1 MWTVDRIVDNN
12 VPPIQAPCLCAFRLL
27 SRPAEDARDIV
38 DDLPRAERALGAGAR
53 LAVLSEGSLDRV
65 GRNKNHQPGHQN
77 DHHLAPLAE
86 HERRKHDMKTKGK
99 DTTPAQL
106 AS

>member
-53 LAVLSEGSLDRV
+53 LAALSEGSLDRV

-77 DHHLAPLAE
+77 DHHPTHLPGHELRTNDRTAKATETAP
-86 HERRKHDMKTKGK
+86 G
-99 DTTPAQL
+99 Q
-106 AS
+106 